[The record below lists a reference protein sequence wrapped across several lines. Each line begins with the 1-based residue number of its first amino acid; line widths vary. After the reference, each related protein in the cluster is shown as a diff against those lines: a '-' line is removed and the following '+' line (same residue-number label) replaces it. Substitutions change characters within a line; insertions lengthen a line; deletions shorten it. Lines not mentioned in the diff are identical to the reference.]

1 MNPLCF
7 LQKIAAAARTW
18 LLQRSPFPRYV
29 CQMSVCRPFSTAFFS
44 ISLAVAFYSVSAV
57 AEPSQLSKD
66 DLSKVVKTDAITVP
80 TPGEIFAALG
90 KEVKPNWQS
99 AYRPPIPTTF
109 TSRPQL
115 ALNLGGLIADGYIA
129 VEAEDSQQVKNIG
142 KDIINL
148 AKALGVSKSILA
160 RGSSITDFADKSEWN
175 TLKEELEETQN
186 EVKQAMSDEHDQELI
201 TLVTL
206 GGWIRGTGVVSS
218 LIVDNYTPGSAKLI
232 RQPAL
237 VSFMRNKLKELPEK
251 TRTGDPLVKSLDEQL
266 GGIEK
271 LVTFPKDTVPTLD
284 DVKKLRDTAN
294 GIENQISNK

>member
-1 MNPLCF
+1 MPLC
-7 LQKIAAAARTW
+7 
-18 LLQRSPFPRYV
+18 
-29 CQMSVCRPFSTAFFS
+29 RPISTVFFS
-44 ISLAVAFYSVSAV
+44 LSIAVAFYSVSAF
-57 AEPSQLSKD
+57 AESSTLTKEE
-66 DLSKVVKTDAITVP
+66 LSKVIKTDAITVP

-237 VSFMRNKLKELPEK
+237 VNFMRAKLNELPEK
-251 TRTGDPLVKSLDEQL
+251 TRNGDPLVKSLDAKL
-266 GGIEK
+266 GEIEK
-271 LVTFPKDTVPTLD
+271 LVVFSKDTVPTLD
-284 DVKKLRDTAN
+284 DVKKLRDTATS
-294 GIENQISNK
+294 IENQISNKQ